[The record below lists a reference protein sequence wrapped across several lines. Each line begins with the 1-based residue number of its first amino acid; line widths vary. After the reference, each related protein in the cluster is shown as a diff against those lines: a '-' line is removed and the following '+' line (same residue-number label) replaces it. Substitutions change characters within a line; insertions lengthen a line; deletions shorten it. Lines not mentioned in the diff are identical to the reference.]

1 MPSLSGQTGLYTRR
15 RGIFA
20 CQVISAVYGD
30 QALLRASLFL
40 IVFNCLVYTYGIQM
54 MSGNPEKKTGFQWKK
69 IANMGVIAC
78 ILSLALYLLTIPL
91 VSLITGV

>member
-1 MPSLSGQTGLYTRR
+1 M
-15 RGIFA
+15 IF
-20 CQVISAVYGD
+20 AVYGD
-30 QALLRASLFL
+30 QALLCASLFL

-78 ILSLALYLLTIPL
+78 ILSLALYLLAIPVPDFIESAVDYLGGLTIPL